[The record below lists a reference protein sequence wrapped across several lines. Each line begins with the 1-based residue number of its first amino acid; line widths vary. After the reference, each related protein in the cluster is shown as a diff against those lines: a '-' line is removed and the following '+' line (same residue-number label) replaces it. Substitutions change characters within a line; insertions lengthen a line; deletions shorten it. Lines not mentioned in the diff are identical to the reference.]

1 MDNYLDNYQKGGMLY
16 PWSVKFS
23 GEAVKSIKTLPG
35 KITERFYAL
44 VRDMRVNGPYRN
56 NWKNY
61 GKFKG
66 CQNIYHCHLNSGR
79 PRYVVCWEVM
89 DKNQRV
95 IEVYYVG
102 THQKAPY

>member
-1 MDNYLDNYQKGGMLY
+1 MLNK
-16 PWSVKFS
+16 WEVRFS
-23 GEAVKSIKTLPG
+23 GDSAKGIKTLPR
-35 KITERFYAL
+35 KIIDAFYGL
-44 VRDMRVNGPYRN
+44 VNEMKIDGPYRA

-66 CQNIYHCHLNSGR
+66 CKSIYHCHLNCSR

-89 DKNQRV
+89 DKKQKI